1 MKKIRVIQYGLGP
14 IGCSTARTI
23 LSRANLELAG
33 AVDIDPAK
41 TGKDLG
47 DLLGGEKQGL
57 KVAGSLAEVLAKTKA
72 DVVMHTTSSYFDL
85 FKGQILEIVRAGLDV
100 VSTSEE
106 LSFPWLAHPE
116 EAEDIDVAAKKAGKT
131 VLGTGIN
138 PGFLM
143 DSLPLF
149 LTAICERVDR
159 IEIAR
164 IQNASLRR
172 GPFQKKIGSGLTV
185 EQFRAAMAEGRMAHV
200 GLVQSAGMI
209 FNTLG
214 KTLVKYEETIEP
226 VIAEKR
232 IKTAFFEAKPGQPCG
247 LNQVARAFDEKGE
260 FLTLTFIA
268 ALDSDV
274 DEDRIK
280 IGGQPGLDVTLKG
293 THGDVA
299 TRSIA
304 VNAIRRVKDA
314 APGLLTMRDLP
325 IVTLG

>member
-23 LSRANLELAG
+23 LERENLKLVG

-41 TGKDLG
+41 VGKDLG
-47 DLLGGEKQGL
+47 DLLDGKKLGIRVVKN
-57 KVAGSLAEVLAKTKA
+57 VADVLAKTKA
-72 DVVMHTTSSYFDL
+72 DVVMHTTNSYFDL
-85 FKGQILEIVRAGLDV
+85 FKGQILEILKAGLDV

-106 LSFPWLAHPE
+106 LSFPWLAHPK
-116 EAEDIDVAAKKAGKT
+116 EAKTIDAAAKRAGRT
-131 VLGTGIN
+131 VLATGVN

-159 IEIAR
+159 IEISR

-172 GPFQKKIGSGLTV
+172 GPFQKKIGSGLTK
-185 EQFRAAMAEGRMAHV
+185 EQFKTAMAQGRMAHV
-200 GLVQSAGMI
+200 GLVESVGMI
-209 FNTLG
+209 FDTLG
-214 KTLVKYEETIEP
+214 KKLVKYEESIDP
-226 VIAEKR
+226 VLAPKP
-232 IKTAFFEAKPGQPCG
+232 IKTDFFEVKRGQPCG
-247 LNQVARAFDEKGE
+247 LNQVARGYDEKGE

-268 ALDSDV
+268 ALDSKV

-280 IGGQPGLDVTLKG
+280 IFGQPNLNVVLKG

-304 VNAIRRVKDA
+304 VNAIRRVKEA

-325 IVTLG
+325 IVTMG